1 MLFKIVSA
9 PFSQP
14 SGMLFTLMVAAGCTT
29 LPEILHF
36 LVQIIILSYLI
47 EQESKM
53 ISRTL
58 VCAFCT
64 SYFLDLC
71 PHHFFLLSTQRQ
83 SASMSFSSR

>member
-36 LVQIIILSYLI
+36 LF
-47 EQESKM
+47 K
-53 ISRTL
+53 
-58 VCAFCT
+58 
-64 SYFLDLC
+64 
-71 PHHFFLLSTQRQ
+71 LLY
-83 SASMSFSSR
+83 